1 MNKKFLL
8 AAELFNYSYA
18 NYQNHLG
25 INLRFDKLMP
35 ETFDTLQRAHQ
46 EQWSD
51 AQIAE
56 TLEMDE
62 ELVPNW
68 RRSYQRAIDI
78 INAPHAAES
87 FRRGVKYSVQLA
99 LSEGLETEEDV
110 DRLVTQICYR
120 AADLA
125 VLLNNEGK
133 RLSDY
138 SQELRYEKVSSFKND
153 GL

>member
-18 NYQNHLG
+18 NYENHLG
-25 INLRFDKLMP
+25 VNLRFDKLMP
-35 ETFDTLQRAHQ
+35 ETFDTLERAHR
-46 EQWSD
+46 EHWSD
-51 AQIAE
+51 EQIAE
-56 TLEMDE
+56 ALEIE
-62 ELVPNW
+62 EKDVNNW
-68 RRSYQRAIDI
+68 RRNYQRAIDI

-99 LSEGLETEEDV
+99 LSEGLETEEDL

-133 RLSDY
+133 KLSDY
-138 SQELRYEKVSSFKND
+138 SQELRYENK
-153 GL
+153 